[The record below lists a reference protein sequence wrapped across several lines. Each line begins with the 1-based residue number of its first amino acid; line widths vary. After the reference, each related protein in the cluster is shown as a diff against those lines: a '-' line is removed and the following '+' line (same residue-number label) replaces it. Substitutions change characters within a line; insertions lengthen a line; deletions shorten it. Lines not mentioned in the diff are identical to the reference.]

1 LETYKSDALITE
13 KDYDLLRKKIM
24 SNAAIIN
31 YENNLLIKI
40 SKIERE
46 VEKFDD
52 DLKLLYQEVR
62 KLHNYKKYKL
72 QIKNELVQEIENL
85 ICN

>member
-1 LETYKSDALITE
+1 
-13 KDYDLLRKKIM
+13 M

-52 DLKLLYQEVR
+52 DLKLYQEVR

-72 QIKNELVQEIENL
+72 QIKMS
-85 ICN
+85 

>member
-1 LETYKSDALITE
+1 
-13 KDYDLLRKKIM
+13 M

-52 DLKLLYQEVR
+52 DLLIYQEVR
-62 KLHNYKKYKL
+62 KLHNYKKHKL
-72 QIKNELVQEIENL
+72 QIKKVSTRNRKSYL
-85 ICN
+85 

>member
-1 LETYKSDALITE
+1 
-13 KDYDLLRKKIM
+13 M

-52 DLKLLYQEVR
+52 DLKL
-62 KLHNYKKYKL
+62 
-72 QIKNELVQEIENL
+72 
-85 ICN
+85 